1 MDKTKARKM
10 YWKLTGSTPNYTYLK
25 EAIIR
30 NDLELIK
37 ILFDLGLDPNGI
49 NHRGHSPLIMILL
62 MSRNIEVLK
71 YILNIGADPNMID
84 NNGSIPFAI
93 AVARSPIEFI
103 ELLLSNDDLI
113 ITDRLLDKSY
123 RYAKERKDKRILD
136 IVKELD
142 ELELAKKRLNISKP
156 STNIDTNISDLPA
169 DILES
174 ISKNLST
181 IQKTKK
187 GGKYSN
193 KKKRSKTKKRGGKTK
208 KKRSKKRNSKT
219 KKRRRNRT
227 KK

>member
-25 EAIIR
+25 EGIIK

-49 NHRGHSPLIMILL
+49 NDKGNTPLIMILL

-84 NNGSIPFAI
+84 NNGNIPFAI

-103 ELLLSNDDLI
+103 ELLLSNNDLI
-113 ITDRLLDKSY
+113 ITDRLLDESY
-123 RYAKERKDKRILD
+123 RYAEKRKDKRILD
-136 IVKELD
+136 IINELE

-156 STNIDTNISDLPA
+156 STNVDTNISDLPA

-174 ISKNLST
+174 ISKNVSI

-193 KKKRSKTKKRGGKTK
+193 KKKKRKTK
-208 KKRSKKRNSKT
+208 KKKRGKK
-219 KKRRRNRT
+219 KK
-227 KK
+227 KKKKE

>member
-10 YWKLTGSTPNYTYLK
+10 YWKLTGSTPNYTYLI

-49 NHRGHSPLIMILL
+49 NDEGNSPLIMILL

-84 NNGSIPFAI
+84 NNGNIPFAI

-113 ITDRLLDKSY
+113 VTDRLLDESY
-123 RYAKERKDKRILD
+123 RYAKKRKDKRILD

-193 KKKRSKTKKRGGKTK
+193 KKKRSKTKNSKKKGGKH
-208 KKRSKKRNSKT
+208 SGKKRNSKT
-219 KKRRRNRT
+219 KKRRRNKT
-227 KK
+227 K